1 MKSISIKGVKKII
14 VLASVFLSVV
24 IFGVTFINP
33 FGPTIF
39 PVAGLI
45 SKEVKTDMVLDI
57 KFWKTMDEATAYIVS
72 KKVNFAAL
80 PVTFGANL
88 YNKGVDVKL
97 VGVYSWRL
105 FYIVAAPDFEF
116 KGINSLKG
124 EKIYTAH
131 GRGQTADIVLRFLLV
146 KNGLEPDKD
155 VTFAYAQPQEIVSLF
170 NSGKIKIAAIP
181 EPFVTMTLSKGKI
194 VMDLQEEWNKAT
206 GFKFGIPIT
215 GLFVT
220 GKLIDFPRTVK
231 LFEKSFKESL
241 AWSYKN
247 VDKAVEITSKQL
259 GIPVNVLKTS
269 LERSQYNYITASEC
283 KDEVLAYLKKLNELY
298 PEGMPKVPDERFFY
312 VDK

>member
-1 MKSISIKGVKKII
+1 MRGMKSFVKVFILVS
-14 VLASVFLSVV
+14 VLFTVAL
-24 IFGVTFINP
+24 FGVTFINP

-45 SKEVKTDMVLDI
+45 SKEVKTDMALDM

-88 YNKGVDVKL
+88 YTKGVDVRL

-105 FYIVAAPDFEF
+105 FYVVASPDFEF
-116 KGINSLKG
+116 KGFQSFKG

-131 GRGQTADIVLRFLLV
+131 GRGQTADVLLRFLLV
-146 KNGLEPDKD
+146 KNGLEPDRD

-181 EPFVTMTLSKGKI
+181 EPFVTMTLSKGKVI
-194 VMDLQEEWNKAT
+194 MDLQDEWNKAT

-220 GKLIDFPRTVK
+220 GKLIDYPQTVK

-241 AWSYKN
+241 SWSYKN

-259 GIPVNVLKTS
+259 GIPTNILKAS
-269 LERSQYNYITASEC
+269 LERSQYNYISAAEC
-283 KDEVLAYLKKLNELY
+283 RDEVLAYLKKLNELY
-298 PEGMPKVPDERFFY
+298 PDGMPKVPDEKFFY
-312 VDK
+312 IVK